1 VSCAHSPHPR
11 TGTPHGWVPRIKR
24 CVKMGTKG
32 HAVLMV
38 KRKMYASWRAL
49 MTGLAAMLG
58 YNLRYYG
65 HIVLE
70 ALSFERYF

>member
-1 VSCAHSPHPR
+1 
-11 TGTPHGWVPRIKR
+11 
-24 CVKMGTKG
+24 MGTKG